1 MGMSVPM
8 AIIALISWAK
18 HPYKNRKTEVEIA
31 NLTST
36 DYWVAL
42 GLAVAIT
49 CLFYFV
55 LRWLGTANL
64 LISTISVGTSFLA
77 AYFSFKRS
85 PQYALGYAIN
95 DVVLIILWIL
105 AAIQNISYLS
115 VVICFLVFL
124 LNDLYAFFS
133 WKTRHRQQISYQPCV
148 Q

>member
-18 HPYKNRKTEVEIA
+18 HPYKNKKTEVEIA
-31 NLTST
+31 GLTSK
-36 DYWVAL
+36 DYWMAG
-42 GLAVAIT
+42 GLTIAIT

-64 LISTISVGTSFLA
+64 LISTVSVGTSFLA

-85 PQYALGYAIN
+85 PQYALGYALN
-95 DVVLIILWIL
+95 DLVLIILWLL
-105 AAIQNISYLS
+105 ATIQNLSYLS